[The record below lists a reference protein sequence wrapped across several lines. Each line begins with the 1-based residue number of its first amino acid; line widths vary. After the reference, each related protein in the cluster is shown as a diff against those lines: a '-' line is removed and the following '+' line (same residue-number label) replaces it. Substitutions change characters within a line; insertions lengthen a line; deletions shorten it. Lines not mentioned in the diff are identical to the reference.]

1 MHRLML
7 TTQGTSP
14 VLETQVVWDDSAE
27 ENVRL
32 LVDVFDPATC
42 FSSGVARGDF
52 IRAPDGS
59 FVGE

>member
-1 MHRLML
+1 MHRPML
-7 TTQGTSP
+7 TTQGTSL
-14 VLETQVVWDDSAE
+14 VLETLVVWDDSAE

-32 LVDVFDPATC
+32 LVDVFDPAAR